1 MMPAVFVEGLR
12 KSYGQFEAV
21 KDISFEVGAGEV
33 FALLGPNGAG
43 KTTTIEILEG
53 FRRRDAGVVE
63 VLGLDPEAGS
73 TDRRLRE
80 RIGIVLQELAVE
92 PLLTVRE
99 VLARS
104 AGYYPRPRPVNDVIE
119 RVGLGEK
126 AGARVKTLSGGQ
138 MRRLDLALGI
148 IGNPELVFL
157 DEPTTGFDPSARRDA
172 WELVKSLTG
181 SGTTVMLTTHYMEE
195 AEALSDRVA
204 VLTEGEI
211 VAAGSPGSLGGRDL
225 GEARIRFRVPEG
237 ASLEGLPVQASA
249 ARDGALEIAT
259 DDEVQVLHRVTGWS
273 LERGVPLTGLSV
285 ERLTLEDVYLRL
297 TGYRADSAFGGEDG
311 S

>member
-1 MMPAVFVEGLR
+1 MPAVFVEGLR

>member
-1 MMPAVFVEGLR
+1 MPAVFVEGLR
-12 KSYGQFEAV
+12 KSYGHFEAV

-273 LERGVPLTGLSV
+273 LRRGVPLTGLSV